1 MNKPVYSKAM
11 ILVTLFVFS
20 FGIVPS
26 LLNAQYFGR
35 NKVQY
40 DDFDFKIIKTEH
52 FDVYF
57 YPEMSEAAQQASR
70 MAERWYARLSRIF
83 DHELKGRQP
92 LILYAAS
99 PHFQQTTAIPG
110 VIGEGVGGVTESFK
124 RRIVLPLGHSLAASD
139 HVIGHEL
146 VHAFQYDIT
155 SQKQSS
161 YGMAA
166 PSIHRLPLWII
177 EGMAEYLA
185 IGPVDSHT
193 AMWMRDATHRDKVPH
208 LKKLSNP
215 EYFPYR
221 YGHSFWAYITG
232 RWGDSVVPRILT
244 GVGKTGDLEI
254 VIEKVLGVSFD
265 QLSEDWKKSLKNAYG
280 SLEDQTTLQ
289 DPESRILIK
298 ATKENTVNL
307 SPSLSPDGKKVV
319 FLSAKDLFSIDLFLA
334 DVETGKVEKKLVN
347 TAINPHFESLQ
358 FIKSAGSW
366 DSEGKYF
373 AFAAVSKGQPV
384 ISILNVREGK
394 IEKEYEFPNL
404 GEILNPTWSPDGRY
418 IAFSALEGGFSNLF
432 IYELKEGKL
441 RKMTDDPYAALQPV
455 WSPDGKAIAFVTD
468 RFSTNLSLLDI
479 GRFELALLDVESA
492 EITQLPSFKGAKN
505 INPQW
510 TPDSKSLVFISD
522 RNGISNV
529 YKLDIKSEAIVQIS
543 NLYTGVSGITE
554 ESPAL
559 SVAKDSGRIAYCFY
573 EENKYSL
580 YFRDLTT
587 EEAAG
592 VKLVDF
598 DSVNPDVLPPREE
611 SGGDLQ
617 GLLKNPI
624 FGLPENGGYP
634 IEEYKP
640 KLKLDY
646 ISPPT
651 LGIGVDRY
659 GTYAGGGVS
668 MFFSDMLGHHNLSST
683 FTISSR
689 LVDSSVALGYQN
701 NKNRWNW
708 GASLQRISYPYG
720 GFTSSLEEVAGEPSI
735 IEREFIF
742 RQINYQ
748 LATFLSY
755 PFNQVSRLEISGG
768 YRFIDYAQE
777 VRTRAYSLI
786 DGQEVLDTK
795 EKLDSPSSLTMPF
808 MSTAWVYDSSIFG
821 ATGPIVGQS
830 FIAQVAP
837 LFGTINYVNILTD
850 IRKYLVPVQP
860 FTLAFRFVHTG
871 RYGKGGE
878 DPRLYPLFMG
888 YESLVRGYSYYS
900 FGPEELSTQDGFNVY
915 ESLFG
920 SKFALVNAE
929 LRFPLF
935 KVLGLGKGYYGILPV
950 DFLTFFDA
958 GIAWDSQNKPFFL
971 GGERRPVASAG
982 VGLRMNL
989 FGYMIVGV
997 NYVYPFDRPEK
1008 GAYFELSFSPG
1019 F

>member
-1 MNKPVYSKAM
+1 MNKPIYSKAFVS
-11 ILVTLFVFS
+11 VTLIVFIFS
-20 FGIVPS
+20 IVPS
-26 LLNAQYFGR
+26 LLHAQYFGR

-40 DDFDFKIIKTEH
+40 EDFNFKIIKTEH

-57 YPEMSEAAQQASR
+57 YPEKREAAQQAAR
-70 MAERWYARLSRIF
+70 MAERWYARLSRVF
-83 DHELKGRQP
+83 NHELKGRQP

-110 VIGEGVGGVTESFK
+110 ILGEGVGGVTESFK
-124 RRIVLPLGHSLAASD
+124 RRIILPLGHSLAASD

-155 SQKQSS
+155 AQKHSS
-161 YGMAA
+161 FGMAA
-166 PSIHRLPLWII
+166 PSIHRLPLWMI
-177 EGMAEYLA
+177 EGMAEYLS

-193 AMWMRDATHRDKVPH
+193 AMWMRDATYREKLPH
-208 LKKLSNP
+208 LKKMNSP

-221 YGHSFWAYITG
+221 YGHSFWAYVTG

-244 GVGKTGDLEI
+244 GVGKTGNLEG

-265 QLSEDWKKSLKNAYG
+265 QLSDDWQESLKKAYG
-280 SLEDQTTLQ
+280 PLANKTTVQ
-289 DPESRILIK
+289 DPYSRILIK
-298 ATKENTVNL
+298 ATKQNTINL

-334 DVETGKVEKKLVN
+334 DVETGEVEKKLVN

-366 DSEGKYF
+366 DAEGERF
-373 AFAAVSKGQPV
+373 VFAAISKGQPL
-384 ISILNVREGK
+384 ISILNTREGK
-394 IEKEYEFPNL
+394 IEQEYEFPEL

-432 IYELKEGKL
+432 IYDLDEEKL

-455 WSPDGKAIAFVTD
+455 WSPDGSTIAFVTD
-468 RFSTNLSLLDI
+468 RFSTDLNLLDI
-479 GRFELALLDVESA
+479 GHFELALIDPVSG
-492 EITQLPSFKGAKN
+492 EISRLPIFKGAKN

-510 TPDSKSLVFISD
+510 TPDSRSLLFISD

-529 YKLDIKSEAIVQIS
+529 YRIDIESGEILQIS

-559 SVAKDSGRIAYCFY
+559 SVAKDSGRVAYCFY

-580 YFRDLTT
+580 YYRDLTDA
-587 EEAAG
+587 EVAG
-592 VKLVDF
+592 VPPVAF
-598 DSVNPDVLPPREE
+598 NPVQPDVLPPREK

-624 FGLPENGGYP
+624 FGLPDNGSFP
-634 IEEYKP
+634 EEEYKP

-646 ISPPT
+646 ITPPT

-659 GTYAGGGVS
+659 GTYGGGGIA
-668 MFFSDMLGHHNLSST
+668 MFFSDMLGYHNLSST

-689 LVDSSVALGYQN
+689 LIDSSLALGYQN
-701 NKNRWNW
+701 SKNRWNW

-720 GFTSSLEEVAGEPSI
+720 GYTSSLGDVAGEPSI
-735 IEREFIF
+735 IEREFLF

-748 LATFLSY
+748 LATFLSF
-755 PFNQVSRLEISGG
+755 PFNQVSRLEIAGG
-768 YRFIDYAQE
+768 YRFIDYDQE
-777 VRTRAYSLI
+777 VRTRAFSLI
-786 DGQEVLDTK
+786 DGTKTLDEK
-795 EKLDSPSSLTMPF
+795 EKLDAPASLNMPF

-821 ATGPIVGQS
+821 ATGPILGQS

-837 LFGTINYVNILTD
+837 LFGTINYVNVLAD
-850 IRKYLVPVQP
+850 FRKYFMPVRP
-860 FTLAFRFVHTG
+860 FTLALRVLHTG
-871 RYGKGGE
+871 RYGNGGE

-888 YESLVRGYSYYS
+888 YESLVRGYNYNS
-900 FGPEELSTQDGFNVY
+900 FGFGELSTEDGFSVY

-920 SKFALVNAE
+920 SKFAVVNAE

-935 KVLGLGKGYYGILPV
+935 KVLGLGEGYYGILPV

-958 GIAWDSQNKPFFL
+958 GIAWDSRNKPFFL

-982 VGLRMNL
+982 LGLRMNV
-989 FGYMIVGV
+989 FGYMIIGA
-997 NYVYPFDRPEK
+997 NFVYPFDRPER
-1008 GAYFELSFSPG
+1008 GAHFELTFSPG

>member
-1 MNKPVYSKAM
+1 MNKQIYSK
-11 ILVTLFVFS
+11 IFICVTLVVFMFSVFPS
-20 FGIVPS
+20 F
-26 LLNAQYFGR
+26 LHAQYFGR

-40 DDFDFKIIKTEH
+40 EDFDFKIIKTEH

-57 YPEMSEAAQQASR
+57 YPEMREAAQQAAR
-70 MAERWYARLSRIF
+70 MAERWYARLSRVF
-83 DHELKGRQP
+83 NHELKGRQP

-110 VIGEGVGGVTESFK
+110 VLGEGVGGVTESFK

-155 SQKQSS
+155 SQKHSS
-161 YGMAA
+161 LGMAA

-177 EGMAEYLA
+177 EGMAEYLS

-208 LKKLSNP
+208 LKKLSSP

-221 YGHSFWAYITG
+221 YGHSFWAYVTG

-244 GVGKTGDLEI
+244 GVGKTGDLEA
-254 VIEKVLGVSFD
+254 VIKKVLGVSFD
-265 QLSEDWKKSLKNAYG
+265 QLSKDWQDSLKKAYDPLAG
-280 SLEDQTTLQ
+280 KTTIQ
-289 DPESRILIK
+289 DPDSRVLIK
-298 ATKENTVNL
+298 ASKENTVNL
-307 SPSLSPDGKKVV
+307 SPSISPDGKKVV

-373 AFAAVSKGQPV
+373 VFAAVSKGQPM

-394 IEKEYEFPNL
+394 IEHEYEFPHL

-432 IYELKEGKL
+432 IYDLREGKI
-441 RKMTDDPYAALQPV
+441 RKMTDDPFAALQPA

-468 RFSTNLSLLDI
+468 RFSTDLSLLDI
-479 GRFELALLDVESA
+479 GHFELALIDPNSA
-492 EITQLPSFKGAKN
+492 EITKLPSFKGAKH

-510 TPDSKSLVFISD
+510 TPDSKSLVFVSD

-529 YKLDIKSEAIVQIS
+529 YKLDVASEKIVQIS

-559 SVAKDSGRIAYCFY
+559 SVAKDTGRVAYCFY
-573 EENKYSL
+573 EENRYSL
-580 YFRDLTT
+580 YFRDFT
-587 EEAAG
+587 ENEAAG
-592 VKLVDF
+592 VPLIDF
-598 DSVNPDVLPPREE
+598 NPVYPDVLPPREK

-624 FGLPENGGYP
+624 FGLPGNGSYP
-634 IEEYKP
+634 EEEYKP

-646 ISPPT
+646 ITPPS

-659 GTYAGGGVS
+659 GTYAGGGLA
-668 MFFSDMLGHHNLSST
+668 MFFSDMLGHHNLSTT

-689 LVDSSVALGYQN
+689 LIDSSAALGYQN

-720 GFTSSLEEVAGEPSI
+720 GFTSSVGVVAGEPSI
-735 IEREFIF
+735 IEREFLF

-748 LATFLSY
+748 AAAFLSY
-755 PFNQVSRLEISGG
+755 PFNQVSRVEVSGG
-768 YRFIDYAQE
+768 YRFIDYDQE

-786 DGQEVLDTK
+786 DGREILKEK
-795 EKLDSPSSLTMPF
+795 EKLDAPSSLTMPF
-808 MSTAWVYDSSIFG
+808 MSTAWVYDTSIFG
-821 ATGPIVGQS
+821 ATGPVLGQS

-850 IRKYLVPVQP
+850 LRKYFMPVQP
-860 FTLAFRFVHTG
+860 FTLAFRVLHTG

-878 DPRLYPLFMG
+878 DSRLYPLFMG

-900 FGPEELSTQDGFNVY
+900 FGPGELSTEDGFDVY
-915 ESLFG
+915 RSLFG
-920 SKFALVNAE
+920 SKFAVVNAE

-935 KVLGLGKGYYGILPV
+935 NVLGLGKGYYGILPV

-958 GIAWDSQNKPFFL
+958 GVAWDSQSKPFFL

-982 VGLRMNL
+982 LGLRMNL

-997 NYVYPFDRPEK
+997 NYVYPFNRPER
-1008 GAYFELSFSPG
+1008 GAYFELTFSPG

>member
-1 MNKPVYSKAM
+1 MSKT
-11 ILVTLFVFS
+11 VLFKGITFIVLTVFA
-20 FGIVPS
+20 IALTPS
-26 LLNAQYFGR
+26 LSKAQYFGR

-40 DDFDFKIIKTEH
+40 ESFDFKVLKTEH

-57 YPEMSEAAQQASR
+57 YPEMREAAQQAAR

-110 VIGEGVGGVTESFK
+110 VLGEGVGGVTESFK
-124 RRIVLPLGHSLAASD
+124 RRIVLPLGHSLASSD

-155 SQKQSS
+155 SQKHSS

-166 PSIHRLPLWII
+166 PSIHRLPLWFI
-177 EGMAEYLA
+177 EGMAEYLS

-193 AMWMRDATHRDKVPH
+193 AMWMRDATYRDKVPQ
-208 LKKLSNP
+208 LKKMNSS

-232 RWGDSVVPRILT
+232 RWGDAVVPRILT
-244 GVGKTGDLEI
+244 GVGKTGDLE
-254 VIEKVLGVSFD
+254 VVLEKVLEISFD
-265 QLSEDWKKSLKNAYG
+265 QLSKDWQDSLKHVYDPLA
-280 SLEDQTTLQ
+280 EETTVQ
-289 DPESRILIK
+289 EPDSRILIK

-307 SPSLSPDGKKVV
+307 SPSISPDGKKVV

-334 DVETGKVEKKLVN
+334 DVETGRIEKKLVN

-366 DSEGKYF
+366 DAEGKHF
-373 AFAAVSKGQPV
+373 VFAAVTKGQPV
-384 ISILNVREGK
+384 ISILNMKEGRIEREV
-394 IEKEYEFPNL
+394 EFPNL

-432 IYELKEGKL
+432 IYDLKGAKL
-441 RKMTDDPYAALQPV
+441 RKMTDDPYAALQPA

-468 RFSTNLSLLDI
+468 RFSTDISLLDI
-479 GRFELALLDVESA
+479 GRFELALIDPVSA

-510 TPDSKSLVFISD
+510 TPDSKGLVFISD
-522 RNGISNV
+522 RNGISDV
-529 YKLDIKSEAIVQIS
+529 YKLDLESKEIVQIS

-559 SVAKDSGRIAYCFY
+559 SVAKDSGRVAYCFY

-580 YFRDLTT
+580 YFHDLTDA
-587 EEAAG
+587 EAAG
-592 VKLVDF
+592 FPLIDF
-598 DSVNPDVLPPREE
+598 NPVHPDVLPPREK

-624 FGLPENGGYP
+624 FGLPENGSYP

-651 LGIGVDRY
+651 FGIGVDRY
-659 GTYAGGGVS
+659 GTYAGGGAS
-668 MFFSDMLGHHNLSST
+668 LFFSDMLGYHNLSST

-689 LVDSSVALGYQN
+689 LIDSSVALGYLNSQ
-701 NKNRWNW
+701 NRWNW

-720 GFTSSLEEVAGEPSI
+720 GFVSSVGEVAGEPSI

-748 LATFLSY
+748 LAAYLSY
-755 PFNQVSRLEISGG
+755 PFNQVTRLEFASG

-777 VRTRAYSLI
+777 VRTRAYSLY
-786 DGQEVLDTK
+786 DGREVFNEK
-795 EKLDSPSSLTMPF
+795 EKLDAPRSLNMPF
-808 MSTAWVYDSSIFG
+808 VSTAWVYDSSIFG
-821 ATGPIVGQS
+821 ATGPILGQS

-837 LFGTINYVNILTD
+837 LFGSINYVNVLTD
-850 IRKYLVPVQP
+850 VRKYFMPVQP
-860 FTLAFRFVHTG
+860 FTLAFRFLHTG
-871 RYGKGGE
+871 RYGQGAE

-900 FGPEELSTQDGFNVY
+900 FGPGELSTEEGFDLY
-915 ESLFG
+915 QSLFG
-920 SKFALVNAE
+920 SRFAVVNAE

-935 KVLGLGKGYYGILPV
+935 RVLGLGKGYYGILPV

-958 GIAWDSQNKPFFL
+958 GVAWDSQNEPFFV

-982 VGLRMNL
+982 LGLRMNL
-989 FGYMIVGV
+989 FGYMIIGV

-1008 GAYFELSFSPG
+1008 GAYFELTFTPG

>member
-1 MNKPVYSKAM
+1 
-11 ILVTLFVFS
+11 
-20 FGIVPS
+20 
-26 LLNAQYFGR
+26 
-35 NKVQY
+35 
-40 DDFDFKIIKTEH
+40 
-52 FDVYF
+52 
-57 YPEMSEAAQQASR
+57 
-70 MAERWYARLSRIF
+70 
-83 DHELKGRQP
+83 
-92 LILYAAS
+92 
-99 PHFQQTTAIPG
+99 
-110 VIGEGVGGVTESFK
+110 VTESFK

-155 SQKQSS
+155 SQKHSS

-166 PSIHRLPLWII
+166 SSIHRLPLWIV
-177 EGMAEYLA
+177 EGMAEYLS

-193 AMWMRDATHRDKVPH
+193 AMWMRDATYREKVPH
-208 LKKLSNP
+208 LKKLNSP

-221 YGHSFWAYITG
+221 YGHSFWAYVTG
-232 RWGDSVVPRILT
+232 RWGESVVPRILT
-244 GVGKTGDLEI
+244 GVGKTGDLE
-254 VIEKVLGVSFD
+254 VVLEKVLGISFD
-265 QLSEDWKKSLKNAYG
+265 QLSKDWQESLKKAYNP
-280 SLEDQTTLQ
+280 LVDTTTVQ
-289 DPESRILIK
+289 DPYSRVLIK
-298 ATKENTVNL
+298 ATKENRVNL

-334 DVETGKVEKKLVN
+334 DVETGKVERKLVN

-366 DSEGKYF
+366 SPEGNRF
-373 AFAAVSKGQPV
+373 VFAAVSKGQPV
-384 ISILNVREGK
+384 ISILNVREGT
-394 IEKEYEFPNL
+394 IEREYEFPNL
-404 GEILNPTWSPDGRY
+404 GEILNPTWSPDGRH

-432 IYELKEGKL
+432 IYDLEDGTM

-468 RFSTNLSLLDI
+468 RFSTNLSVLDI
-479 GRFELALLDVESA
+479 GHFELGKIDPESG
-492 EITQLPSFKGAKN
+492 EITQLPGFKGTKN

-510 TPDSKSLVFISD
+510 TPDSKGLIFISD
-522 RNGISNV
+522 RSGISNV
-529 YKLDIKSEAIVQIS
+529 YKLDIESKEIVQIS

-559 SVAKDSGRIAYCFY
+559 SVAKNSGRVAYCFY
-573 EENKYSL
+573 EEDKYSL
-580 YFRDLTT
+580 YFRDFTGD
-587 EEAAG
+587 EIAG
-592 VKLVDF
+592 VPIIDF
-598 DSVNPDVLPPREE
+598 DSVHPDVLPPREK

-624 FGLPENGGYP
+624 FGLPDNGSYP
-634 IEEYKP
+634 VEEYKP

-646 ISPPT
+646 ISPPS
-651 LGIGVDRY
+651 LGVGVDRY
-659 GTYAGGGVS
+659 GTYAGGGLS
-668 MFFSDMLGHHNLSST
+668 MFFSDMLGYHNLYST

-689 LVDSSVALGYQN
+689 LIDSSVALGYQN

-708 GASLQRISYPYG
+708 GGSLQRISYPYG
-720 GFTSSLEEVAGEPSI
+720 GFTSSFGEISGEPSV

-748 LATFLSY
+748 LAAFLSY
-755 PFNQVSRLEISGG
+755 PFNQVSRLEFAGG
-768 YRFIDYAQE
+768 YRFIDYDQE

-786 DGQEVLDTK
+786 NGREVLDEK
-795 EKLDSPSSLTMPF
+795 EKLDSPDSLNMPF
-808 MSTAWVYDSSIFG
+808 MSSAWVYNSSIFG
-821 ATGPIVGQS
+821 ATGPILGQS
-830 FIAQVAP
+830 FIAQMAP
-837 LFGTINYVNILTD
+837 LFGTINYVSVLTD
-850 IRKYLVPVQP
+850 IRKYFVPVQP
-860 FTLAFRFVHTG
+860 FTLAFRFLHTG

-878 DPRLYPLFMG
+878 DSRLYPLFMG
-888 YESLVRGYSYYS
+888 YESFVRGYSYFS
-900 FGPEELSTQDGFNVY
+900 FGSQELSTDAGSSVY

-920 SKFALVNAE
+920 SKFAVVNAE

-958 GIAWDSQNKPFFL
+958 GVAWDSQNKPFFL

-982 VGLRMNL
+982 LGLRMNL
-989 FGYMIVGV
+989 FGYMIIGV

-1008 GAYFELSFSPG
+1008 GAYFELSFIPG

>member
-1 MNKPVYSKAM
+1 MNRPVYSKIM
-11 ILVTLFVFS
+11 ILFTLFTFS
-20 FGIVPS
+20 FTVIPS
-26 LLNAQYFGR
+26 LLHAQYYGR

-40 DDFDFKIIKTEH
+40 EDFDFKIIKTEH

-57 YPEMSEAAQQASR
+57 YPEMIEAAQQAAR

-155 SQKQSS
+155 SQKHSS

-166 PSIHRLPLWII
+166 PSIHRLPLWMI

-221 YGHSFWAYITG
+221 YGHSFWAYVTG
-232 RWGDSVVPRILT
+232 RWGDSVVPRILM
-244 GVGKTGDLEI
+244 GVGRTGNLE
-254 VIEKVLGVSFD
+254 VVMEKVLGISFD
-265 QLSEDWKKSLKNAYG
+265 QLSQDWQDSLKNAYS
-280 SLEDQTTLQ
+280 SLPDQTTVQ
-289 DPESRILIK
+289 DPDSRILIK

-358 FIKSAGSW
+358 FIKSAGTW

-394 IEKEYEFPNL
+394 IEQEYEFPHL

-455 WSPDGKAIAFVTD
+455 WSPDGRSIAFVTD

-479 GRFELALLDVESA
+479 GRFELALIDIESA
-492 EITQLPSFKGAKN
+492 EITQLPSFEGAKN

-529 YKLDIKSEAIVQIS
+529 YKLDIESEEIVQIS

-559 SVAKDSGRIAYCFY
+559 SVAKDSGRVAYCFY
-573 EENKYSL
+573 DENKYSL
-580 YFRDLTT
+580 YFRDFTND
-587 EEAAG
+587 EAAG
-592 VKLVDF
+592 ESLIDF
-598 DSVNPDVLPPREE
+598 NSVNPDVLPPREE

-624 FGLPENGGYP
+624 FGLPENSDYP

-659 GTYAGGGVS
+659 GTYAGGGLS

-689 LVDSSVALGYQN
+689 LIDSSVALGYQN

-708 GASLQRISYPYG
+708 GATIQRISYPYG
-720 GFTSSLEEVAGEPSI
+720 GFAQAVGEVDGEPSI
-735 IEREFIF
+735 LEQEFIF

-768 YRFIDYAQE
+768 FRFIDYTQE
-777 VRTRAYSLI
+777 VRTRGYSLI
-786 DGQEVLDTK
+786 DGEKILDTK
-795 EKLDSPSSLTMPF
+795 EKLDAPNNLTMPF
-808 MSTAWVYDSSIFG
+808 MSTTWVYDSSIFG
-821 ATGPIVGQS
+821 ATGPIIGQS

-837 LFGTINYVNILTD
+837 LFGSINYVNILTD
-850 IRKYLVPVQP
+850 IRKYFMPVQP
-860 FTLAFRFVHTG
+860 FTLAFRFLHTG
-871 RYGKGGE
+871 RYGNGAE
-878 DPRLYPLFMG
+878 DSRLYPLFMG
-888 YESLVRGYSYYS
+888 YESLVRGYSYNS
-900 FGPEELSTQDGFNVY
+900 FGPGELSTQEGLGVY
-915 ESLFG
+915 QSLFG
-920 SKFALVNAE
+920 SKFAVVNAE

-958 GIAWDSQNKPFFL
+958 GVAWDSQSKPFFL
-971 GGERRPVASAG
+971 GGDRRPIASAG

-1008 GAYFELSFSPG
+1008 GAYFELSLSPG